1 MPKRQQTENSSLQEA
16 LAASFKT
23 ATPVAINEKS
33 TETKQATPVEKEVAP
48 GSNPDVELKRTTVV
62 FTQVEQAQIDK
73 ILGLLLKSK
82 RHRGGFSDAVKIA
95 LRLCPLDQEK
105 IGQAWDEA
113 RAMDRRTKK
122 FTRTYNVN
130 S

>member
-1 MPKRQQTENSSLQEA
+1 MLKRTQKENSSLQEA

-23 ATPVAINEKS
+23 ATPVAADQK
-33 TETKQATPVEKEVAP
+33 AP
-48 GSNPDVELKRTTVV
+48 EAEQVIIPADSSPELESKRTTVV
-62 FTQVEQAQIDK
+62 FTAVEQAQIDK

-95 LRLCPLDQEK
+95 LRLCPLDHEK

-122 FTRTYNVN
+122 FTRTYSVN